1 MVGDF
6 DARLADI
13 RDELRELRL
22 MVQSRDGL
30 PFVLE
35 PEAAAKELS
44 ISVPTLRRM
53 ISAGLVRTVMINKR
67 AMVPASEVRRLG
79 TPAERPSSVTAP
91 PKKKQRLADS
101 KSEASKIRAALKNP
115 PKKG

>member
-6 DARLADI
+6 DARLAEI
-13 RDELRELRL
+13 RDELRELKV

-35 PEAAAKELS
+35 PEAAAQELS
-44 ISVPTLRRM
+44 VSLPTLRRM
-53 ISAGLVRTVMINKR
+53 IKSGLCRTVLINKR

-79 TPAERPSSVTAP
+79 TPAVPKNAAQPVKRRQAAITATEDAER
-91 PKKKQRLADS
+91 L
-101 KSEASKIRAALKNP
+101 RAALKKP
-115 PKKG
+115 YPKKR